1 LFIYVPFATGYGA
14 FFEFCRNMGLLSH
27 AFEKK
32 TVKKVGMSPKT
43 IVSLHRQ
50 SEQTTSERQQ
60 KETDKQH

>member
-1 LFIYVPFATGYGA
+1 LFIHVPFATGYGA
-14 FFEFCRNMGLLSH
+14 FLEFCRNMGLLSH

-32 TVKKVGMSPKT
+32 NTKKVGMSLKT